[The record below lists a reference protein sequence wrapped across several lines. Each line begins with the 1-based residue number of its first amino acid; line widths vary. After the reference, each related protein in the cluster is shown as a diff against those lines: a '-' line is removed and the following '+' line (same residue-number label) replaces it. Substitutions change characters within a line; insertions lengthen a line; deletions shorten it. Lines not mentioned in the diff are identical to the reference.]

1 MSQVLTN
8 NVIARYVVYHKQL
21 ERRMDGSSG
30 GAFGALLET
39 ATKSNYY
46 FCGTKADKN
55 LIVKHIVSNNPED
68 IVSLSGYQPTESDCA
83 EAFARI
89 RDLVNADEK
98 VLFCGTSKQC
108 SDLKELCQN
117 NQNLLVIDIIHTP
130 FVSQQMVDKYAGKLS
145 EKYNSRV
152 EAIRYY
158 NREFFDIHSKRIT
171 LANGQTVYTEK
182 SDLFDE
188 MEVSGNYNVD
198 ENLDY
203 PIEQRVGDIT
213 LAAYNMPK
221 NNNDSLGYAY
231 LSVNTD
237 KGATLFEA
245 AKKRLEIVA
254 RGEEVEP
261 SRIVVKPYPLSKK
274 AGRIRNRF
282 MLNLS
287 VLKNGWSYAK
297 HNLRAFRQFIKF
309 NFFTSSIQTD
319 FEKGGVVYVSPSCA
333 FKLVEGF
340 SMELHGPLFIGTRRI
355 QSSRQETRVRMEKGA
370 KIIVYEDCSF
380 GAGSNVEIYKD
391 AVLEVGKLNSN
402 AELNIICGERISLGR
417 PVNVARN
424 ATIRDTSGHLLAM
437 PGYKKNKPV
446 TVGNHV
452 WICTE
457 STVMPGVTIG
467 DGAIVGACS
476 YVTKKVPSFTI
487 VQNNP
492 ATEVSK
498 IKYFRM

>member
-39 ATKSNYY
+39 AAKSNYY
-46 FCGTKADKN
+46 FCGTIADKN
-55 LIVKHIVSNNPED
+55 LIVKHIVSNNPEE
-68 IVSLSGYQPTESDCA
+68 IVSLSGYQPTESDYA
-83 EAFARI
+83 EAFAQI

-108 SDLKELCQN
+108 ADLKELCQN
-117 NQNLLVIDIIHTP
+117 NQNLLLIDIIHTP

-171 LANGQTVYTEK
+171 LANGRTIYTEK
-182 SDLFDE
+182 SDLFDD
-188 MEVSGNYNVD
+188 MEVSGKYNVD
-198 ENLDY
+198 QNTDY
-203 PIEQRVGDIT
+203 PLEQRVGDIT

-221 NNNDSLGYAY
+221 NLNDSLGYAY
-231 LSVNTD
+231 LSVNTE

-254 RGEEVEP
+254 RGEEVDYK
-261 SRIVVKPYPLSKK
+261 RIVVKPYSLTPKSGFSKNK
-274 AGRIRNRF
+274 LKLNIRI
-282 MLNLS
+282 
-287 VLKNGWSYAK
+287 LKNGWGYAR
-297 HNLRAFRQFIKF
+297 HNLKAFKQFIKY
-309 NFFTSSIQTD
+309 NFFTPSIYTD
-319 FEKGGVVYVSPSCA
+319 FQNDGVMYVSPACA
-333 FKLVEGF
+333 FKLVDGF
-340 SMELHGPLFIGTRRI
+340 SITLHGPLYIGSRRI
-355 QSSRQETRVRMEKGA
+355 RMSIQETRLRMEKGSQL
-370 KIIVYEDCSF
+370 IVNEACSF

-391 AVLEVGKLNSN
+391 ATLEVGKLNSN
-402 AELNIICGERISLGR
+402 AELTIICGERITLGY
-417 PVNVARN
+417 PVNIARN
-424 ATIRDTSGHLLAM
+424 ATLRDTSGHLLAM

-446 TVGNHV
+446 LVGNHV